1 MIIAQKVTFV
11 NLFSSIFRIFF
22 APDTLF
28 IPDSGEF
35 SNFAF
40 VCETITQI
48 ILRFQKKNHA
58 EN

>member
-1 MIIAQKVTFV
+1 MIIAQKVPFV

-22 APDTLF
+22 APGILF
-28 IPDSGEF
+28 ISDGGEF

-48 ILRFQKKNHA
+48 ILRFQKKNRA